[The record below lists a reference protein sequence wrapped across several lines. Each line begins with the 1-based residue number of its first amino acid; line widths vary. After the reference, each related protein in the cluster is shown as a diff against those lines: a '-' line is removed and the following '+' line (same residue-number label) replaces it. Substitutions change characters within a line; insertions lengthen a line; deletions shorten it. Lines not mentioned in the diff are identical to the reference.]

1 MMNEKGNEMTEFE
14 AQCYGMTEADIRDEF
29 LNSIT
34 MKLSGKEMVVAS
46 LLSDI
51 QEMLEYGY
59 EKNEIRQLLN
69 VAKFILFEDKR
80 EFQAAKGV

>member
-1 MMNEKGNEMTEFE
+1 MTEFE
-14 AQCYGMTEADIRDEF
+14 TQAYGMSEADIREEF
-29 LNSIT
+29 LDSLT

-69 VAKFILFEDKR
+69 VAKFILFEGK
-80 EFQAAKGV
+80 KNG

>member
-1 MMNEKGNEMTEFE
+1 MTEFE
-14 AQCYGMTEADIRDEF
+14 AQCYGMSEADIREEF
-29 LNSIT
+29 LNSLT
-34 MKLSGKEMVVAS
+34 MKFSGKEMVVAS

-69 VAKFILFEDKR
+69 VAKFILFEDKKT
-80 EFQAAKGV
+80 A

>member
-1 MMNEKGNEMTEFE
+1 MTEFE
-14 AQCYGMTEADIRDEF
+14 AQCYGMSEADIREEF
-29 LNSIT
+29 LNSLT
-34 MKLSGKEMVVAS
+34 MKFSGKEMVVAS

-69 VAKFILFEDKR
+69 VAKFILLKTRKLLDLYSSLYYNSSID
-80 EFQAAKGV
+80 

>member
-1 MMNEKGNEMTEFE
+1 MTEFE
-14 AQCYGMTEADIRDEF
+14 AQCYGMSEAAIRDEF

-34 MKLSGKEMVVAS
+34 MKLSGKDMVVAS

-69 VAKFILFEDKR
+69 VAKFILFEDKK
-80 EFQAAKGV
+80 AA

>member
-1 MMNEKGNEMTEFE
+1 MTEFE
-14 AQCYGMTEADIRDEF
+14 AQCYGMTEAAIRDEF

-69 VAKFILFEDKR
+69 VAKFILFEDKKT
-80 EFQAAKGV
+80 A

>member
-1 MMNEKGNEMTEFE
+1 MTEFE
-14 AQCYGMTEADIRDEF
+14 AQCYGMSEADIREEF
-29 LNSIT
+29 LNSLT

-69 VAKFILFEDKR
+69 VAKFILFEDRKTK
-80 EFQAAKGV
+80 EVV

>member
-1 MMNEKGNEMTEFE
+1 MTEFE
-14 AQCYGMTEADIRDEF
+14 AQCYGMTEADIREEF
-29 LNSIT
+29 MNSLT

-69 VAKFILFEDKR
+69 VAKFILFEDKKT
-80 EFQAAKGV
+80 A

>member
-1 MMNEKGNEMTEFE
+1 MTEFE
-14 AQCYGMTEADIRDEF
+14 AQCYGMSEADIRDEF
-29 LNSIT
+29 LNSLT

-59 EKNEIRQLLN
+59 EKNDIRQLLN
-69 VAKFILFEDKR
+69 VAKFILFET
-80 EFQAAKGV
+80 AKETRNA

>member
-1 MMNEKGNEMTEFE
+1 MTEFE
-14 AQCYGMTEADIRDEF
+14 AQCYGMSEADIREEF
-29 LNSIT
+29 MNSLT

-69 VAKFILFEDKR
+69 VAKFILFEDRKTK
-80 EFQAAKGV
+80 EVA

>member
-1 MMNEKGNEMTEFE
+1 MTEFE
-14 AQCYGMTEADIRDEF
+14 AQCYGMSEADIREEF
-29 LNSIT
+29 LNSLT

-69 VAKFILFEDKR
+69 VAKFILFEDRKTK
-80 EFQAAKGV
+80 EVA

>member
-1 MMNEKGNEMTEFE
+1 MTEFE
-14 AQCYGMTEADIRDEF
+14 AQCYGMSEADIREEF
-29 LNSIT
+29 MNSLT
-34 MKLSGKEMVVAS
+34 MKFSGKEMVVAS

-69 VAKFILFEDKR
+69 VAKFILFEDKKT
-80 EFQAAKGV
+80 A

>member
-1 MMNEKGNEMTEFE
+1 MTEFE

>member
-1 MMNEKGNEMTEFE
+1 MTEFE
-14 AQCYGMTEADIRDEF
+14 AQCYGMTEDQIREEF
-29 LNSIT
+29 MNSLT
-34 MKLSGKEMVVAS
+34 MKFSGKEMVVAS

-69 VAKFILFEDKR
+69 VAKFILFEDKKER
-80 EFQAAKGV
+80 ANV

>member
-1 MMNEKGNEMTEFE
+1 MHNSYMLNERTNMTEFE
-14 AQCYGMTEADIRDEF
+14 AQCYGMSEADIREEF
-29 LNSIT
+29 LNSLT
-34 MKLSGKEMVVAS
+34 MKFSGKEMVVAS

-69 VAKFILFEDKR
+69 VAKFILFEDKKT
-80 EFQAAKGV
+80 A

>member
-1 MMNEKGNEMTEFE
+1 MNEKGNEMTEFE

>member
-1 MMNEKGNEMTEFE
+1 MTEFE
-14 AQCYGMTEADIRDEF
+14 AQCYGMSEADIRDEF
-29 LNSIT
+29 LNSLT
-34 MKLSGKEMVVAS
+34 MKLSGKDMVVAS

-69 VAKFILFEDKR
+69 VAKFILFEDRKV
-80 EFQAAKGV
+80 EAV

>member
-1 MMNEKGNEMTEFE
+1 MKGMKMTEFE
-14 AQCYGMTEADIRDEF
+14 AQCYGMSEAAIRDEF

-34 MKLSGKEMVVAS
+34 MKLSGKDMVVAS

-69 VAKFILFEDKR
+69 VAKFILFEDKKT
-80 EFQAAKGV
+80 A